1 MVLEY
6 TSSARTF
13 FIGSKLYWKQIEE
26 LISFFQGNMGLA
38 QLNFPPPLFSF
49 IEKNEGSND
58 SQLASEQQ
66 KGFSNLEQQ
75 IREHENSL
83 SKLCTRCHWRP
94 TEDARLREL
103 VSIYGPHNWNLI
115 AEKLEGR
122 SGKSCRLRWFN
133 QLDPR
138 INRKAY
144 TAKEEERL
152 LLAHKFYGNRWAL
165 IARLFPWR
173 TDNSVKN
180 HWHVI
185 MARKQREKSDA
196 YRMKKHSN
204 STKSKSE
211 AASACAELSLNLPV
225 PKTHP
230 HDKGCLYSYKLSHLP
245 QQTNPVQ
252 YLIGSDGKLVG
263 GRTTD
268 HSPVF
273 SDQGSNASVS
283 ESAINHSSHEGWL
296 KQTDHERGEMI
307 PMSFIDFLGVGAT

>member
-1 MVLEY
+1 
-6 TSSARTF
+6 
-13 FIGSKLYWKQIEE
+13 
-26 LISFFQGNMGLA
+26 MGLS
-38 QLNFPPPLFSF
+38 QLEFPPPLFSS

-58 SQLASEQQ
+58 SQLASEKQ
-66 KGFSNLEQQ
+66 KDFSNIQKLEQQ

-94 TEDARLREL
+94 TEDAKLREL

-196 YRMKKHSN
+196 YRKKKHSN
-204 STKSKSE
+204 STKGKNGS
-211 AASACAELSLNLPV
+211 ASACAELSLNPSV

-230 HDKGCLYSYKLSHLP
+230 HEKGFLYSYKLSHLP
-245 QQTNPVQ
+245 QQANPVQ
-252 YLIGSDGKLVG
+252 HLIGSDGKLVG
-263 GRTTD
+263 GRTD
-268 HSPVF
+268 HSHAF
-273 SDQGSNASVS
+273 SNQDSNVLVSGSV
-283 ESAINHSSHEGWL
+283 INHSSHEGWL